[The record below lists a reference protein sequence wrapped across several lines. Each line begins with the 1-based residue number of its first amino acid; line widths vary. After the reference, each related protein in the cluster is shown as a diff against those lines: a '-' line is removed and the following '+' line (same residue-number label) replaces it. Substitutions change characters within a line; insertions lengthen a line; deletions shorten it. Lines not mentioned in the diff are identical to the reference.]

1 MCSNIFTNSVKHFK
15 DDNKRIVVEIMKLD
29 GVIAFRFSDNGK
41 GVPDD
46 KLELIFEPLYTSDEG
61 RKVAGLGLSICR
73 EITEAHDG
81 RIYAEKSEMGG
92 LAVTVELPA
101 GDEQYDT

>member
-1 MCSNIFTNSVKHFK
+1 MMNIKEGEKKICVEFFTNNEMVA
-15 DDNKRIVVEIMKLD
+15 MK
-29 GVIAFRFSDNGK
+29 FSDNGK
-41 GVPDD
+41 GVDED

-81 RIYAEKSEMGG
+81 RIYAEKSDMGG
-92 LAVTVELPA
+92 LAVTVELPR
-101 GDEQYDT
+101 G